1 MSIIKYF
8 GLNKVKLK
16 SLKVKMTEG
25 VSYYY
30 VILWLQKVIQFS
42 RSI

>member
-1 MSIIKYF
+1 MF

-30 VILWLQKVIQFS
+30 VVLCL
-42 RSI
+42 

>member
-1 MSIIKYF
+1 MSIIKCF
-8 GLNKVKLK
+8 GLDKVKWK

-30 VILWLQKVIQFS
+30 VVQKAVKGQI
-42 RSI
+42 I